1 MTSGTDELLQSV
13 LSSVREAMCVLSREI
28 VDYGSGFD
36 VLSASRNGSLG
47 LVSMEERVR
56 FVGGELDVSSKLSV
70 GTRISVRIPPEPK
83 GS

>member
-1 MTSGTDELLQSV
+1 MFFCRYD
-13 LSSVREAMCVLSREI
+13 
-28 VDYGSGFD
+28 GSGFD